1 VSTIIDRSALSAE
14 ESSNGQTGSRIVHF
28 DATVRR
34 KEKMRLQATAE
45 PKTQQPET
53 TAVAPPT
60 APTQPVA
67 QAPAPAATPKNNGAF
82 AHPAAAKPVA
92 PVAAPNSNGSAQGN
106 GSPQSNGSAAMPAGP
121 ELEKFLVEFVVEQT
135 GYPEEMVELDAD
147 LEGDLGIDSI
157 KKAQLF
163 GELAER
169 FEVNVAGADELS
181 LDDFSTLRH
190 VKSFLESAGS
200 GAATETSPAPEPI
213 PSVVTPAPVAAAPVQ
228 TEIAPTAIEPASA
241 EVAST
246 GTSVPHGADLEKFLI
261 GFVVEQTGYPEE
273 MVELDADLEADLGID
288 SIKKAQLFGELAEQF
303 TIDMQS
309 ADDLSLDDFA
319 TLRDVMAF
327 LEGASSTTVA
337 ASTPEPVAQA
347 RVQAPVA
354 ETTSPVAAAE
364 TSAGTSLNDVDLEK
378 FLIDF
383 VVEQT
388 GYPEEMVE
396 LDADL
401 EGDLGIDSIKKA
413 QLFGELAEQFT
424 IDMQSADDLSLDDF
438 ATLRHVKEFLQGNS
452 QSATQP
458 PAESDVV
465 SSQPTPP
472 PSPSSES
479 PSVSESSTPPAGA
492 AMSGVE
498 LEEFL
503 VNFVVEQ
510 TGYPPEM
517 VEMDADLESDLGIDS
532 IKKAQ
537 LFGEL
542 AEQFEVNVQSDE
554 ELSLDD
560 FPTLRD
566 VMKFLEGAPQRVT
579 A

>member
-1 VSTIIDRSALSAE
+1 VVSTIIDRSTLSAD
-14 ESSNGQTGSRIVHF
+14 ESSNGRAGSRIVHF

-45 PKTQQPET
+45 PKTQQPEP
-53 TAVAPPT
+53 TAVASPT
-60 APTQPVA
+60 APPQAVA
-67 QAPAPAATPKNNGAF
+67 QAPTTAAVPKSNGAF
-82 AHPAAAKPVA
+82 AHPAAAKPVTPA
-92 PVAAPNSNGSAQGN
+92 AAPNSNGSAQGN
-106 GSPQSNGSAAMPAGP
+106 GSAQSNGAAAMPAGA
-121 ELEKFLVEFVVEQT
+121 ELDKFLVEFVVEQT

-200 GAATETSPAPEPI
+200 GAATEASPAPE
-213 PSVVTPAPVAAAPVQ
+213 STPVAAAPVQ
-228 TEIAPTAIEPASA
+228 TPVAPKAVEPASA
-241 EVAST
+241 EVTSPAA
-246 GTSVPHGADLEKFLI
+246 SVPQGADLEQFLI

-273 MVELDADLEADLGID
+273 MVELDADLEGDLGID

-327 LEGASSTTVA
+327 LEA
-337 ASTPEPVAQA
+337 ASTASAVAPS
-347 RVQAPVA
+347 APAAPAESAPAAAVPA
-354 ETTSPVAAAE
+354 PTSAPTDETTSPLAAAE
-364 TSAGTSLNDVDLEK
+364 APTGTNLNDADLEK

-438 ATLRHVKEFLQGNS
+438 ATLRHVMEFLQGNS
-452 QSATQP
+452 QPATQP

-465 SSQPTPP
+465 SSQPTP
-472 PSPSSES
+472 SPES
-479 PSVSESSTPPAGA
+479 PSVSQSSTPPAGA
-492 AMSGVE
+492 AMSGAE

-517 VEMDADLESDLGIDS
+517 VELDADLESDLGIDS

-542 AEQFEVNVQSDE
+542 AEQFEVNVQSNE

>member
-1 VSTIIDRSALSAE
+1 MSTIIDRSAMSAE
-14 ESSNGQTGSRIVHF
+14 ESSNGQAGSRIVHF

-45 PKTQQPET
+45 PKTKQPEA
-53 TAVAPPT
+53 TAVASPT
-60 APTQPVA
+60 APPQPVA
-67 QAPAPAATPKNNGAF
+67 KAPAAPKSNGAF
-82 AHPAAAKPVA
+82 AHPAAAKPVTPA
-92 PVAAPNSNGSAQGN
+92 AAPNSNGSAQGN
-106 GSPQSNGSAAMPAGP
+106 GSAQSNGSAAMPAGA
-121 ELEKFLVEFVVEQT
+121 ELETFLVEFVVEQT

-169 FEVNVAGADELS
+169 FEVNVAGAGELS
-181 LDDFSTLRH
+181 LDDFSTLRD

-200 GAATETSPAPEPI
+200 DTATQTSSAPESIPAAATVS
-213 PSVVTPAPVAAAPVQ
+213 PVAAAPVQ
-228 TEIAPTAIEPASA
+228 TAATAAAVQPASA
-241 EVAST
+241 EVTSPAA
-246 GTSVPHGADLEKFLI
+246 SVPQGADLEQFLI

-309 ADDLSLDDFA
+309 SDDLSLDDFA

-327 LEGASSTTVA
+327 LEGAST
-337 ASTPEPVAQA
+337 ASTVTPS
-347 RVQAPVA
+347 APAPAATAPIPASAPAV
-354 ETTSPVAAAE
+354 EKTSPVAATESPAA
-364 TSAGTSLNDVDLEK
+364 TNLNDADLEK

-424 IDMQSADDLSLDDF
+424 IDMQSSDELSLDDF

-452 QSATQP
+452 QPAAQP
-458 PAESDVV
+458 PAESAVV
-465 SSQPTPP
+465 SSQPTP
-472 PSPSSES
+472 SPAI
-479 PSVSESSTPPAGA
+479 PSVSQSSTPPAGA
-492 AMSGVE
+492 AMSDAE

-503 VNFVVEQ
+503 INFVVEQ

-517 VEMDADLESDLGIDS
+517 VELDADLESDLGIDS

-542 AEQFEVNVQSDE
+542 AEQFEVNVQSNE

-566 VMKFLEGAPQRVT
+566 VMKFLEGAPQRAT